1 MIVLTCYKFITYV
14 KKQDKVHTAP
24 RKFEKYFKQGLEAYS
39 KLLKITFVN
48 RLNVLS
54 IRAVDKNNNFEIK

>member
-1 MIVLTCYKFITYV
+1 MTVLTCYKFITYV
-14 KKQDKVHTAP
+14 KKQDKVHKAP
-24 RKFEKYFKQGLEAYS
+24 RKFEKYFKQALEAYS